1 MSTPAQPTVK
11 KTPLVELTWDGS
23 ALIVKPAG
31 PNIGQR
37 EAPIVGGEIDAM
49 IKSLGKS
56 VKFMILDLSEVQ
68 FMSSLGLGTC
78 INARNAA
85 AACGAKPI
93 IYGLNKELKALMAMM
108 KIERIFQ
115 IADSREQLN
124 AIVRK

>member
-23 ALIVKPAG
+23 ALIAKPAG

-78 INARNAA
+78 INVRNAA
-85 AACGAKPI
+85 AACGAKAI

-115 IADSREQLN
+115 LADSREQLN